1 MNDTKVVPVE
11 PTYEMSKA
19 GVEQYYQ
26 VFYEGLTFTDR
37 VNGCYK
43 AMLAASPTPDSRERA
58 AQDATP
64 IPVCD
69 HDNKPCPPPMARKGR
84 GASRCEQNGVC
95 QRVNINDLPILG
107 GSIRTPNIFSSH
119 KK

>member
-43 AMLAASPTPDSRERA
+43 AMLAAAPAPQERRA
-58 AQDATP
+58 E
-64 IPVCD
+64 
-69 HDNKPCPPPMARKGR
+69 KEK
-84 GASRCEQNGVC
+84 
-95 QRVNINDLPILG
+95 
-107 GSIRTPNIFSSH
+107 
-119 KK
+119 